1 MICKGNSQ
9 VGASAAV
16 LTNEKWDQVIEDH
29 RTFLGAGL
37 HLLALMI
44 YQLCNHKVFL
54 IWFWPKNVIFL
65 DAGLDIKCP
74 GMMGFIREGIVD
86 W

>member
-16 LTNEKWDQVIEDH
+16 LTNEKWDQMIEDH

-37 HLLALMI
+37 HLLRAARIRAYLHSQ
-44 YQLCNHKVFL
+44 YTWLPEAARRHQGTESQGV
-54 IWFWPKNVIFL
+54 
-65 DAGLDIKCP
+65 KCP
-74 GMMGFIREGIVD
+74 NL
-86 W
+86 